1 MKKKAIPE
9 LTKEVQQAP
18 VPQTN
23 TGNLAEAAKSVYR
36 RYGNDLSSFFR
47 DAYEAEAR
55 KREKPEADKA
65 SHNLETCPL

>member
-1 MKKKAIPE
+1 MKKQPTPE
-9 LTKEVQQAP
+9 LRKEAQAP

-23 TGNLAEAAKSVYR
+23 TGNLAEAVKSVYS

-55 KREKPEADKA
+55 KREKPEANN
-65 SHNLETCPL
+65 SHDLEVCPL